1 MERTATAVEGAIASG
16 GSSTK
21 LERIGEWFTAEYDG
35 LLRFAL
41 LISGDT
47 ATAEDLVHEAF
58 VRLYRSERQIEA
70 HGFAAYARRT
80 ILNVQRSAFRR
91 FRSERR
97 AIAAHGAEAH
107 AEHPVPAPH
116 VWRAVLALPRQ
127 QRACVVLR
135 YYEGM
140 TDQEIANTLGVGH
153 GTVKKAMN
161 RALTSLRAEIGEE

>member
-1 MERTATAVEGAIASG
+1 MERTATTVEGAIASG
-16 GSSTK
+16 RASTR
-21 LERIGEWFTAEYDG
+21 LDRIGEWFTAEYDN

-41 LISGDT
+41 LISGDH
-47 ATAEDLVHEAF
+47 ATSEDLVHEAF

-70 HGFAAYARRT
+70 NGFPAYARRT
-80 ILNVQRSAFRR
+80 ILNIQRSAFRR

-97 AIAAHGAEAH
+97 AIAAHGAEGH

-116 VWRAVLALPRQ
+116 VWKAVLALPRQ

-140 TDQEIANTLGVGH
+140 TDQEIAHTLGVGH
-153 GTVKKAMN
+153 GTIKKAMN